1 MGDPADWLPVGSADV
16 PSRSGAVL
24 ACCST
29 LYANPLAELLIGD
42 SLHPGGLASTREL
55 LRSSGL
61 GPGAR
66 LLDAG
71 CGLGASSRLAADAFC
86 LVVDGVDGSAEVIGL
101 AASRGSHPRIRWTR
115 ADLGALPFEAG
126 SFDGILAECVLST
139 TDRAVVLGELARVV
153 RPRGVLLLS
162 DVEVRPSAVPD
173 LAGHQLLGA
182 ALCVTDAWQPG
193 ELESRLPDAGFT
205 VRRRR
210 DLSASILALVDRAE
224 ARLAFATAAARDMG
238 LDPLELF
245 GSAMAVPPSPE
256 GPRIGELAA
265 GVRAAVRRGDL
276 RYVGVEAVRA

>member
-1 MGDPADWLPVGSADV
+1 V
-16 PSRSGAVL
+16 PSRSGAVF

-55 LRSSGL
+55 LRASEL

-71 CGLGASSRLAADAFC
+71 CGLGTSSRLAADTFC

-101 AASRGSHPRIRWTR
+101 AASRGSHPRIRWIH
-115 ADLGALPFEAG
+115 ADLAALPFGAG
-126 SFDGILAECVLST
+126 TFDGILAECVLST
-139 TDRAVVLGELARVV
+139 TDRAVVLRELARVV

-162 DVEVRPSAVPD
+162 DVEVRPGAVPE

-182 ALCVTDAWQPG
+182 ALCVTDAWRPG
-193 ELESRLPDAGFT
+193 ELESSLPDAGFT
-205 VRRRR
+205 VRRQR

-224 ARLAFATAAARDMG
+224 ARLGFAVTAARDMG
-238 LDPLELF
+238 LDPAQLLA
-245 GSAMAVPPSPE
+245 SAMASPPGLE